1 MKITIHIAGR
11 WVYRMRRVLATF
23 CIALLAVLIGYKV
36 VFGANGMKVWEAKR
50 AEVSNM
56 EQEIDR
62 QQQEHQ
68 GLQREVDAL
77 QRGDASVIEKE
88 AREQLGY
95 VKPGE
100 VVLFEPR
107 AKSDPRRPAAVAENT
122 TQK

>member
-68 GLQREVDAL
+68 DLQREVDAL